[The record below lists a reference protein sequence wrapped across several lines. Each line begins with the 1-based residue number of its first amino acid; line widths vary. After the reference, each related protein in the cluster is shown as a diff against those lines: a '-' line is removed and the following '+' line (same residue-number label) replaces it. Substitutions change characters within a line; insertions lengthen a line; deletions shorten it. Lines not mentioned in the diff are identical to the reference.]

1 MAMRAER
8 DKPVVSSKFECA
20 VGCPSLHHS
29 KMKAA
34 PLRIAQVAPLWTRI
48 PPSNYGGIELLMKL
62 LIDELVARGHEVTLF
77 SSGDCLTNAA
87 LHATVETNLTD
98 RIAAGEMYMSEYY
111 TNSTMAEVL
120 RAAGRFEIGRAHV

>member
-1 MAMRAER
+1 MAARAGR
-8 DKPVVSSKFECA
+8 DKPVVAEEFECE
-20 VGCPSLHHS
+20 GGGPSLHQS

-77 SSGDCLTNAA
+77 SSGDCLTNAK

-120 RAAGRFEIGRAHV
+120 REAGRFDVIH